1 MSEQAAIPV
10 ECPHCDRTFR
20 VRPAAAGRN
29 VKCPG
34 CGEAIAVPTQDPC
47 PPELPTFATQ
57 QANGDGSQADDP
69 FADLAQFQV
78 EPSSATNQWTA
89 VSASPYQ
96 PPSAPNRSG
105 SSSQVQI
112 RSSNFTP
119 RQYPALEMVRIILRV
134 LAFLLIAICL
144 LVVAMFS
151 LAFLMTIGRVDSD
164 DAAGLLGGG
173 ITGILLATLPL
184 LFTALTLFSYA
195 ELIKVFVD
203 VQRNTQEAAHY
214 LRLKS

>member
-1 MSEQAAIPV
+1 MSQQAAIPLT
-10 ECPHCDRTFR
+10 CPHCDRSFR
-20 VRPAAAGRN
+20 VRPAAAGRS

-34 CGEAIAVPTQDPC
+34 CGEVIAVPAQDPG
-47 PPELPTFATQ
+47 PPELPTFMTP
-57 QANGDGSQADDP
+57 QAETNDSQADDP
-69 FADLAQFQV
+69 FADLAQFDV
-78 EPSSATNQWTA
+78 EPTPATDQWTA

-96 PPSAPNRSG
+96 PPSAPSRPG

-112 RSSNFTP
+112 RSSSFTP

-164 DAAGLLGGG
+164 GAAGLMGGG
-173 ITGILLATLPL
+173 ITGILLTSLPM

-214 LRLKS
+214 LRLKG

>member
-1 MSEQAAIPV
+1 MSQQAAIPV
-10 ECPHCDRTFR
+10 ACPHCDRSFR

-34 CGEAIAVPTQDPC
+34 CGEAIAVPSQAPG
-47 PPELPTFATQ
+47 PPQLPAFTTP
-57 QANGDGSQADDP
+57 QAEAIDSQADDP
-69 FADLAQFQV
+69 FADLGQFQV
-78 EPSSATNQWTA
+78 ESTSTTSPWTS
-89 VSASPYQ
+89 VPASPYQ
-96 PPSAPNRSG
+96 PLSAPRPSN
-105 SSSQVQI
+105 SSSDVHI
-112 RSSNFTP
+112 RSSNFMP

-134 LAFLLIAICL
+134 LAFLLIAISL

-151 LAFLMTIGRVDSD
+151 LALLMTIGNVESGR
-164 DAAGLLGGG
+164 ATGLLGGG
-173 ITGILLATLPL
+173 ITGILLASLPL

-203 VQRNTQEAAHY
+203 LQRNTQESAHY